1 MDGKLDL
8 VQRKSLG
15 FWLLGE
21 YIDSINLRQTLVYG

>member
-15 FWLLGE
+15 FWLGE